1 MTAYDL
7 VTVGGG
13 IGGSALAKVMAE
25 SGYRAL
31 IVEREPRYRDRVRG
45 EFMFPWGVAD
55 AQQLGLYD
63 AFVRAGAHHPTYW
76 TDFAGPDAL
85 PPRDFAEDTPQK
97 VRGLCLYHPRL
108 QEAAL
113 EAALAAGAD
122 VRRGARVLAVEP
134 GAKPTIVVED
144 GGERITVSTRLAVGA
159 DGRASMMR
167 KWGGFD
173 VEEEPPGN
181 IVAGVLVEGVSTSPE
196 SSICMLNPSMSR
208 MALYFPQ
215 TSSSGRAYLASR
227 SADGVRVH
235 GEGGFDVFLRE
246 CAESGLADWVLD
258 GARQAG
264 PLATFEGAGS
274 WVDHPHKNGVALV
287 GDAAATND
295 PTWGQGLSC
304 TLRDA
309 RLLRD
314 ALLAD
319 EDWDAAGDAYADAH
333 DRCFE
338 KVRTAESWFTQVF
351 LEPGPRGDA
360 LREHVLPQLPTDPL
374 FMPDTLF
381 SGPDFAPPTEEHRS
395 RIFGP
400 VGL

>member
-1 MTAYDL
+1 MTTYDI

-25 SGYRAL
+25 RGYRVL
-31 IVEREPRYRDRVRG
+31 IVEREPRFRDRVRG
-45 EFMFPWGVAD
+45 EFLFPWGVAD
-55 AQQLGLYD
+55 AKELGLYD
-63 AFVRAGAHHPTYW
+63 AFVQGGAHQPTYW
-76 TDFAGPDAL
+76 TDYAGPDAL
-85 PPRDFAEDTPQK
+85 PPRDFAEDTPQQ
-97 VRGLCLYHPRL
+97 VRGLCMYHPRL

-113 EAALAAGAD
+113 QAAIGAGAD

-134 GAKPTIVVED
+134 GTEPTLRIDD
-144 GGERITVSTRLAVGA
+144 GDEQVAVSTRIVVGA

-173 VEEEPPGN
+173 AHAEPPGN
-181 IVAGVLVEGVSTSPE
+181 ILAGVLVDGVSTSPE
-196 SSICMLNPSMSR
+196 SSICMVNPFMSR

-215 TSSSGRAYLASR
+215 TGSSGRAYLASR

-235 GEGGFDVFLRE
+235 GEGGFRVFLRE
-246 CAESGLADWVLD
+246 CTESGLPDWVLA

-264 PLATFEGAGS
+264 PLATFEGAES
-274 WVDHPHKNGVALV
+274 WVNHPYNNGVALV
-287 GDAAATND
+287 GDAAATSD

-314 ALLAD
+314 ALLAE
-319 EDWDAAGDAYADAH
+319 EDWDASGHAYADAH

-338 KVRTAESWFTQVF
+338 KVRTAETWFTQVF

-360 LREHVLPQLPTDPL
+360 LRERVLPQLQTDPFL
-374 FMPDTLF
+374 MPDTLF

-400 VGL
+400 TQ